1 MTNTLQFIYNHPL
14 NKKKKI
20 RSVLNFLKW
29 QISSRL
35 WDGSFV
41 FEWIN
46 DSKLV
51 IKRGMTGATG
61 NIYVGLMEYEDMS
74 FLLHYLHEDDLFFD
88 IGANVGVYTVLASK
102 VKHANT
108 VCIEPLPLTY
118 EKLRDNIQINRL
130 DNVTSLNIGLSYEK
144 SKLHFTTDKDT
155 MNGVVIASDANNQEE
170 VDVDTLDNISKLYGV
185 PRVIKIDV
193 EGFEANVLKGAHNVL
208 KDEKLEVIII
218 ELNGS
223 GIKYGFSDD
232 EIHNDLKKLEF
243 NAFKYIPLERKLIKL
258 EKHGTTHNTIYI
270 REAVLANIEIAIK
283 NANSFKCHELFI

>member
-1 MTNTLQFIYNHPL
+1 MLGILQFIYKHPL
-14 NKKKKI
+14 NVNRKLDSLIKFC
-20 RSVLNFLKW
+20 LW
-29 QISSRL
+29 QICSKL
-35 WDGSFV
+35 WRGSFV
-41 FEWIN
+41 YNWIG

-51 IKRGMTGATG
+51 ISSGMTGATG

-74 FLLHYLHEDDLFFD
+74 FLLHYLHQDDLFFD
-88 IGANVGVYTVLASK
+88 IGANVGVYTILASK

-108 VCIEPLPLTY
+108 VCIEPLPVTY

-130 DNVTSLNIGLSYEK
+130 NNVTSLNIGLSYEK

-155 MNGVVIASDANNQEE
+155 MNGVALTSDANNQEE
-170 VDVDTLDNISKLYGV
+170 VDVDTLDNIGKLYGV

-193 EGFEANVLKGAHNVL
+193 EGFEANVLKGAHKVL
-208 KDEKLEVIII
+208 QDEKLEVIII

-232 EIHNDLKKLEF
+232 KIHNDLKKLGF
-243 NAFKYIPLERKLIKL
+243 NSFKYVPLERNLIKL

-270 REAVLANIEIAIK
+270 REAVLDKIEIAIK
-283 NANSFKCHELFI
+283 NADKFKCNDLLI

>member
-1 MTNTLQFIYNHPL
+1 MLKILNFIYKHPL
-14 NKKKKI
+14 NTNRKVE
-20 RSVLNFLKW
+20 SLLTFFLW
-29 QISSRL
+29 QICSKL
-35 WDGSFV
+35 WNGSFV
-41 FEWIN
+41 YNWIG
-46 DSKLV
+46 DSKL
-51 IKRGMTGATG
+51 IISSGMTGATG

-108 VCIEPLPLTY
+108 VCIEPLPVTY

-130 DNVTSLNIGLSYEK
+130 NNVTSLNIGLSYEK

-155 MNGVVIASDANNQEE
+155 MNGVAIASDVNNQEE
-170 VDVDTLDNISKLYGV
+170 VDVDTLDNIGKLYGV

-193 EGFEANVLKGAHNVL
+193 EGFEANVLKGAHKVL
-208 KDEKLEVIII
+208 QDEKLEVIII

-232 EIHNDLKKLEF
+232 KIHNDLKKLGF
-243 NAFKYIPLERKLIKL
+243 NSFKYVPLKRKLIKL